1 MRWHISGKFLI
12 VAVAFIFGYFYLAWI
27 MDDRMGPIFV
37 ILILLAV
44 NYIASRIINAVR
56 KNR

>member
-1 MRWHISGKFLI
+1 MGKFLI
-12 VAVAFIFGYFYLAWI
+12 LTVAFTFGYFYLAWK
-27 MDDRMGPIFV
+27 MDDRIGPIFV